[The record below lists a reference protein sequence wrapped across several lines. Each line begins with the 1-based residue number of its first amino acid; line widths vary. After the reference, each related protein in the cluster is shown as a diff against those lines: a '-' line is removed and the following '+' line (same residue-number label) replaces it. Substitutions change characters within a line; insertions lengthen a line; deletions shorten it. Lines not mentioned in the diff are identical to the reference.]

1 MKNSNNKEIIK
12 WVNTWKRA
20 SISLARVKRSELQS
34 KDYYQKNQ
42 MLINDM
48 LQYAFDH
55 RRIRFNSGL
64 IEQQQIFMKMK
75 ERQV

>member
-20 SISLARVKRSELQS
+20 STSLARVKRSELQS
-34 KDYYQKNQ
+34 KDYYQTNQ

-75 ERQV
+75 ER